1 MKEIKLFSI
10 GDLCLDVLQEIGTRI
25 EFGEEHALQDLEFS
39 IGGNAANLAVIAGKL
54 GLHPKLVSAIGNDF
68 ATQFLQTQL
77 AKAKV
82 SSCLI
87 KSKEKNA
94 FSIIAVNKRGERAIQ
109 SVKNCLA
116 EITAKRVEK
125 ILLPKLNACDIVF
138 FGGFYHL
145 QNLHNGFQTLL
156 EKIKQRNA
164 IVCFDTCFD
173 TTGKWNIDC
182 FLPFIDFLFVND
194 IELRHIAK
202 GPAMQQGV
210 NSLFHKGSRCV
221 VVKQAAK
228 GATLFKKGFAEKHFP
243 PVARSVVDTT
253 GAGDAFNAG
262 FVFGLM
268 HNYSLSNCVLA
279 GNFVA
284 ARKIQQHGLA
294 APSPKAVERFIAMRN
309 KPELIVEKNYSA
321 MSKRAASLV
330 IELLQRNPSA
340 AIALPTGA
348 TPMQLYKILV
358 AEYKRKRID
367 FSKARF
373 FAIDE
378 YAGLQQSD
386 KNSFSY
392 FLKRNFFNKA
402 NAKRQNIFLLNGTA
416 RNLRA
421 ECARHEAAIKKQ
433 GIDLC
438 ILGIGRNGH
447 IAFNEPGSCSY
458 GITRTVL
465 LKQETRKVNG
475 KNFAGGLAPAKA
487 ITIGLRTIRGNS
499 RQILLLASGK
509 QKAKAVKAML
519 HEKDFLRWPAVTLRW
534 HKNVAVIA
542 DRVAAGSLRVF

>member
-1 MKEIKLFSI
+1 MRGRQLFSI
-10 GDLCLDVLQEIGTRI
+10 GDLCVDVLQEISSEI
-25 EFGEEHALQDLEFS
+25 EFGEEHALRELDFS
-39 IGGNAANLAVIAGKL
+39 IGGNAANFAVIAAKL
-54 GLHPKLVSAIGNDF
+54 NLKPTLASTIGNDF

-116 EITAKRVEK
+116 EITAKRAEK
-125 ILLPKLNACDIVF
+125 ILLPKLSADDIVF

-145 QNLHNGFQTLL
+145 QNLRNGFQTLIK
-156 EKIKQRNA
+156 KIKQRNA

-173 TTGKWNIDC
+173 TTGKWNIDA

-194 IELRHIAK
+194 IELQHIAK
-202 GPAMQQGV
+202 GATMQQRV

-221 VVKQAAK
+221 AVKQAAK
-228 GATLFKKGFAEKHFP
+228 GATLFKKGFPAQHFP
-243 PVARSVVDTT
+243 SVAKRVLDTT
-253 GAGDAFNAG
+253 AAGDAFNAG

-268 HNYSLSNCVLA
+268 HNWSLSNCMLA

-284 ARKIQQHGLA
+284 ARKIRQHGLA
-294 APSPKAVERFIAMRN
+294 APSAKAVERFIAMRN

-321 MSKRAASLV
+321 MSSKAASIV
-330 IELLQRNPSA
+330 AELLQRNPSA

-348 TPMQLYKILV
+348 TPMLLYKILA
-358 AEYKRKRID
+358 AECKRKRID

-378 YAGLQQSD
+378 YVGLGQSD

-392 FLKRNFFNKA
+392 FLKTNFFNNV
-402 NAKRQNIFLLNGTA
+402 NAKRQNIFLLNGAA

-421 ECARHEAAIKKQ
+421 ECARHESAIKKQ
-433 GIDLC
+433 GVDLC

-447 IAFNEPGSCSY
+447 VAFNEPGSCSY

-475 KNFAGGLAPAKA
+475 GNFASGLAPAKA
-487 ITIGLRTIRGNS
+487 ITIGLGTIRENS
-499 RQILLLASGK
+499 RQVLLLASGK
-509 QKAKAVKAML
+509 NKAKAVSASL
-519 HEKDFLRWPAVTLRW
+519 QSKDFLRWPAVALMPHR
-534 HKNVAVIA
+534 NFVFVV
-542 DRVAAGSLRVF
+542 DRAAAGKMRF